1 MEASLAIDKEMSLV
15 KNCEK
20 QKRHQNK
27 KKENQFEN
35 IYTKRSRQVI
45 NPHWSC
51 PFLFPAKYF
60 LWTYH
65 TEGTE
70 TFAC

>member
-1 MEASLAIDKEMSLV
+1 MEMKLV
-15 KNCEK
+15 RNCEK

-27 KKENQFEN
+27 KKESQFEN
-35 IYTKRSRQVI
+35 IYTKRSRQGI
-45 NPHWSC
+45 NPLNPHWSC

-60 LWTYH
+60 LLTDN
-65 TEGTE
+65 TAGTE